1 VTRGVRV
8 VDLPNKVTVV
18 EDVVVVQVAA
28 GIQGPQGP
36 QGVQGVQGVQGEQG
50 IQGVPGDAATIAVGT
65 TSTLA
70 PGSSATVANSGTTS
84 AAVFDFGI
92 PEGVQGPPGLDG
104 TGAPIFGQVAKMTS
118 GTITIGA
125 QGVYQ
130 STGLTAVLDGEN
142 AGISLGTSDLFAIK
156 NTSGATRRLK
166 ISASYDASMAGATKV
181 LGLALAINGVVDLDT
196 ECRATT
202 GIQGAIAKLATAWII
217 DLADGD
223 EVALFV
229 ANHSSTVDI
238 DFQRGRIV
246 ATSVAGF
253 GPQGVQGPQGPQ
265 GDTGIEIDSVPP
277 SNTNIL
283 WADTSEP
290 GDEVI
295 PPGGATG
302 QVLVK
307 VSGSDYDSG
316 WAQPGVPTVPPVVG
330 EYMVPDFRGVTQNT
344 ALNNNQMQ
352 ATVLYVPR
360 SVTIDE
366 IGIAVTAA
374 GLSPAE
380 GRLGIYDAD
389 SNGKPNNLIVDAG
402 IYDATTPGDKL
413 ISLSPAVTLPQGIV
427 FLVNCRQSVNS
438 YQVRRFVLGSGPR
451 RGSTIA
457 TAIGGAPGDWGA
469 REFGVSGALPSNW
482 TGTTPE
488 QGGLLMTVRIA
499 SII

>member
-70 PGSSATVANSGTTS
+70 PGSSATVANSGTSS

-104 TGAPIFGQVAKMTS
+104 TGAPIFGQVAKMDA
-118 GTITIGA
+118 GTITIA
-125 QGVYQ
+125 TQGVYQ

-181 LGLALAINGVVDLDT
+181 LGLALAVNGVVDLDT

-202 GIQGAIAKLATAWII
+202 GLQGAIAKLATAWII

-253 GPQGVQGPQGPQ
+253 GPQGPQGVQGHSRCARPVRPVGHSARCRHQNSRLHAGHS
-265 GDTGIEIDSVPP
+265 GCR
-277 SNTNIL
+277 
-283 WADTSEP
+283 
-290 GDEVI
+290 
-295 PPGGATG
+295 AT
-302 QVLVK
+302 
-307 VSGSDYDSG
+307 DH
-316 WAQPGVPTVPPVVG
+316 
-330 EYMVPDFRGVTQNT
+330 RGFCD
-344 ALNNNQMQ
+344 
-352 ATVLYVPR
+352 R
-360 SVTIDE
+360 
-366 IGIAVTAA
+366 
-374 GLSPAE
+374 
-380 GRLGIYDAD
+380 
-389 SNGKPNNLIVDAG
+389 
-402 IYDATTPGDKL
+402 
-413 ISLSPAVTLPQGIV
+413 
-427 FLVNCRQSVNS
+427 
-438 YQVRRFVLGSGPR
+438 
-451 RGSTIA
+451 
-457 TAIGGAPGDWGA
+457 
-469 REFGVSGALPSNW
+469 
-482 TGTTPE
+482 
-488 QGGLLMTVRIA
+488 
-499 SII
+499 